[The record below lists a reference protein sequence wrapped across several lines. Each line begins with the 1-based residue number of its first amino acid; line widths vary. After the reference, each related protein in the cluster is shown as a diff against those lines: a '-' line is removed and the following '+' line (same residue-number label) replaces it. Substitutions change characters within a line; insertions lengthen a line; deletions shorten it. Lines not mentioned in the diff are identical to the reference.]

1 MNMLRTIRMAAWF
14 LVVVLAVFTGA
25 IWATRALK
33 PEPEMVPI
41 SSALSQFGGTFS
53 IADMNG
59 KRVTERDLGGHPSLM
74 FFGFTYCPDVCPTTL
89 TDISGW
95 LDTLGDEAK
104 DLAVYFVSVDPA
116 RDTPEQLRDYL
127 ASFDGRIMG
136 LVGTPAETARIADAW
151 RVVYKKVPQGDS
163 YVIDHTATVFMID
176 KTGQFAGTIDFHE
189 QRETALAKLT
199 RLLRSAQNS

>member
-1 MNMLRTIRMAAWF
+1 MNILRTIRMAAWF
-14 LVVVLAVFTGA
+14 LVVVLVVFTGA

-33 PEPEMVPI
+33 PEPEIVPI

-59 KRVTERDLGGHPSLM
+59 KRMTERDLVGRPSLM
-74 FFGFTYCPDVCPTTL
+74 FFGFTFCPDVCPTTL
-89 TDISGW
+89 MEISDW
-95 LDTLGDEAK
+95 LTTLGDEAK
-104 DLAVYFVSVDPA
+104 DLAVYFVTVDPE
-116 RDTPEQLRDYL
+116 RDTGDKLRDYL
-127 ASFDGRIMG
+127 APFDGRIMG

-163 YVIDHTATVFMID
+163 YVMDHTASVFMID

-189 QRETALAKLT
+189 QRDSALAKLS

>member
-1 MNMLRTIRMAAWF
+1 MLRTIRLAAWF
-14 LVVVLAVFTGA
+14 LVVVVAVFTGA

-33 PEPEMVPI
+33 PVPEAVPI

-53 IADMNG
+53 IPDMNG
-59 KRVTERDLGGHPSLM
+59 KRMTERDLAGRPSLM

-95 LDTLGDEAK
+95 LDTLGEEAK
-104 DLAVYFVSVDPA
+104 DLAVYFISVDPE

-127 ASFDGRIMG
+127 SAFDGRIMG

-163 YVIDHTATVFMID
+163 YVIDHTATVFMVD
-176 KTGQFAGTIDFHE
+176 KSGQFAGTIDFHE
-189 QRETALAKLT
+189 QRETALAKLS

>member
-1 MNMLRTIRMAAWF
+1 MNMLRTIRLAAWF
-14 LVVVLAVFTGA
+14 LVVVVAVFTGA

-33 PEPEMVPI
+33 PVPEAVPI

-53 IADMNG
+53 IPDMNG
-59 KRVTERDLGGHPSLM
+59 KRMTERDLAGRPSLM

-95 LDTLGDEAK
+95 LDTLGEEAK
-104 DLAVYFVSVDPA
+104 DLAVYFISVDPE

-127 ASFDGRIMG
+127 SAFDGRIMG

-163 YVIDHTATVFMID
+163 YVIDHTATVFMVD
-176 KTGQFAGTIDFHE
+176 KSGQFAGTIDFHE
-189 QRETALAKLT
+189 QRETALAKLS

>member
-1 MNMLRTIRMAAWF
+1 MLRTIRLAAWF
-14 LVVVLAVFTGA
+14 LVVVVAVFTGA

-33 PEPEMVPI
+33 PVPEAVPI
-41 SSALSQFGGTFS
+41 STALSQFGGTFS
-53 IADMNG
+53 IPDMNG
-59 KRVTERDLGGHPSLM
+59 KRMTERDLAGRPSLM

-95 LDTLGDEAK
+95 LDTLGEEAK
-104 DLAVYFVSVDPA
+104 DLAVYFISVDPE

-127 ASFDGRIMG
+127 SAFDGRIMG

-163 YVIDHTATVFMID
+163 YVIDHTATVFMVD
-176 KTGQFAGTIDFHE
+176 KSGQFAGTIDFHE
-189 QRETALAKLT
+189 QRETALAKLS

>member
-1 MNMLRTIRMAAWF
+1 MNMLRTIRLAAWF
-14 LVVVLAVFTGA
+14 LVVVVAVFTGA

-33 PEPEMVPI
+33 PVPEAVPI
-41 SSALSQFGGTFS
+41 STALSQFGGTFS
-53 IADMNG
+53 IPDMNG
-59 KRVTERDLGGHPSLM
+59 KRMTERDLAGRPSLM

-95 LDTLGDEAK
+95 LDTLGEEAK
-104 DLAVYFVSVDPA
+104 DLAVYFISVDPE

-127 ASFDGRIMG
+127 SAFDGRIMG

-163 YVIDHTATVFMID
+163 YVIDHTATVYMVD
-176 KTGQFAGTIDFHE
+176 KSGQFAGTIDFHE
-189 QRETALAKLT
+189 QRETALAKLS

>member
-14 LVVVLAVFTGA
+14 LVVVVAVFTGA
-25 IWATRALK
+25 IWATREFK
-33 PEPEMVPI
+33 PVPEAVPI
-41 SSALSQFGGTFS
+41 SSAVSQFGGTFS

-59 KRVTERDLGGHPSLM
+59 KRVTERDLAGHPSLM

-95 LDTLGDEAK
+95 LETLGDEAK
-104 DLAVYFVSVDPA
+104 DLAVYFVSVDPE

-127 ASFDGRIMG
+127 AAFDGRIMG

-189 QRETALAKLT
+189 RRETALAKLT

>member
-1 MNMLRTIRMAAWF
+1 MNILRTIRMAAWF

-33 PEPEMVPI
+33 PVPEAVPI

-53 IADMNG
+53 IGDMNG
-59 KRVTERDLGGHPSLM
+59 KRMTERDLAGRPSLM

-95 LDTLGDEAK
+95 LDTLGEEAK
-104 DLAVYFVSVDPA
+104 DLAVYFVSVDPE

-127 ASFDGRIMG
+127 AAFDGRIVG

-163 YVIDHTATVFMID
+163 YVIDHTATVFMVD

-189 QRETALAKLT
+189 QRETALAKLS

>member
-14 LVVVLAVFTGA
+14 LVVVVAVFTGA

-33 PEPEMVPI
+33 PVPEAVPI

-59 KRVTERDLGGHPSLM
+59 KRMTERDLAGRPSLM

-95 LDTLGDEAK
+95 LDTLGEAAK
-104 DLAVYFVSVDPA
+104 DLAVYFVSVDPE
-116 RDTPEQLRDYL
+116 RDTADGLRDYL
-127 ASFDGRIMG
+127 APFDGRIMG
-136 LVGTPAETARIADAW
+136 LIGTPAETARIADAW

-189 QRETALAKLT
+189 QRETALSKLS